1 MTPLDSVDTVPGLD
15 THTPGYALWL
25 TLLQNHENRTVEML
39 LCFTTEA
46 ERTRW
51 VEAVTPCTASDDTG
65 TGERVYEQWDCPRVE
80 ITRSYPDQDLNTGDA
95 VNVLRK
101 TKDGDVSNDTS
112 TDNDNI
118 ESSKL

>member
-80 ITRSYPDQDLNTGDA
+80 ITRPYPDQDLNTGDT

>member
-39 LCFTTEA
+39 LCFPTEA

-80 ITRSYPDQDLNTGDA
+80 ITRSYPDQDLNTGDT

>member
-15 THTPGYALWL
+15 THTPGFALWL

-39 LCFTTEA
+39 LCFATETG
-46 ERTRW
+46 RTRW

-65 TGERVYEQWDCPRVE
+65 GERVYEQWDCPRVE
-80 ITRSYPDQDLNTGDA
+80 VVRPHPELELSPGDTA
-95 VNVLRK
+95 NVLRK
-101 TKDGDVSNDTS
+101 TQDGDNN
-112 TDNDNI
+112 DNDDDNKL

>member
-80 ITRSYPDQDLNTGDA
+80 ITRSFPDQDLNTGDT

>member
-80 ITRSYPDQDLNTGDA
+80 A
-95 VNVLRK
+95 VTHHQPSQADGVELQPGEAANVLKK
-101 TKDGDVSNDTS
+101 TKDGEQSVE
-112 TDNDNI
+112 I
-118 ESSKL
+118 ESSRL

>member
-65 TGERVYEQWDCPRVE
+65 TGERGYEQWDCPRVE
-80 ITRSYPDQDLNTGDA
+80 ITRSYPDQDLNTGDT

>member
-80 ITRSYPDQDLNTGDA
+80 ITRSYPDQDLNTGDT

>member
-80 ITRSYPDQDLNTGDA
+80 ITRSYPDQDLNTGDT

-101 TKDGDVSNDTS
+101 TKDGDDTNDTS